1 VKALIVDD
9 EPLARRRLARLLARI
24 PDVEVAGEAAD
35 GAQAL
40 EAIRALRPDVVL
52 LDIRMPELDGMRLAR
67 EAADLPPII
76 FVTAHAEH
84 AVEAFEANAI
94 DYLLKPVDPQR
105 LAAALAKVA
114 RAGRAHDPARIAAL
128 VRDILREPPADIR
141 ITARSGNTIR
151 VFDPRRIARLTA
163 ADRYTLFRDGGAEF
177 VLDESL
183 AALEARLAPIG
194 FVRAHRSEIVNL
206 AFVDALR
213 FEDDTWEILLTDG
226 QVVPVSRRMAPELK
240 RRLGIK

>member
-1 VKALIVDD
+1 MDD
-9 EPLARRRLARLLARI
+9 EPLARRRLIRLLSRI
-24 PDVEVAGEAAD
+24 PDVVVAGEAAD
-35 GAQAL
+35 GVEAL
-40 EAIRALRPDVVL
+40 ESIRALRPDVIL

-94 DYLLKPVDPQR
+94 DYLLKPVDSVR

-114 RAGRAHDPARIAAL
+114 RAGAAHDPARIAAL
-128 VRDILREPPADIR
+128 VRDLIREPPAPIR

-151 VFDPRRIARLTA
+151 VFDPRRIARFTA
-163 ADRYTLFRDGGAEF
+163 SDRYTLFRDGGAEF

-183 AALEARLAPIG
+183 AALEARLAPLG
-194 FVRAHRSEIVNL
+194 FVRAHRSEIVNIS
-206 AFVDALR
+206 FVDALR
-213 FEDDTWEILLTDG
+213 FEDDTWAIVLTDG
-226 QVVPVSRRMAPELK
+226 QVVPVSRRLAPELK
-240 RRLGIK
+240 RRLGIT